1 MFLGVDLCAIIV
13 YGVNQEA
20 GDRPPQD
27 TKGKTMIF
35 KSEKGQDQIE
45 ARKAFAKAYERKFGK
60 EHGLSMSNLGAYPDE
75 NKLRYIV
82 GEKRSRF
89 QHGQPPIYFAVVD
102 GHHIFYA

>member
-1 MFLGVDLCAIIV
+1 MFLCVDLCTKIV

-20 GDRPPQD
+20 GHSATQD
-27 TKGKTMIF
+27 TKGKAMIF

-45 ARKAFAKAYERKFGK
+45 ARKAFVKVYEQQFGK
-60 EHGLSMSNLGAYPDE
+60 EPGVTMNNLGRHPSED
-75 NKLRYIV
+75 KLRYIV